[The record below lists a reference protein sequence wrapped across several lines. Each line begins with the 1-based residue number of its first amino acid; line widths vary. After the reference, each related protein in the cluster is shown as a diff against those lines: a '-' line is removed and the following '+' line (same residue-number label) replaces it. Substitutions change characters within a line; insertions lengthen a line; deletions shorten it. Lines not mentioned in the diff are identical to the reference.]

1 MLRPRTIKEGSVG
14 LFALLGLFIIGGIA
28 LWLRGGGFGNPGYQ
42 VLVRFTDASGLQ
54 VGGPVRYRG
63 VPVGRVAKLIPG
75 SNGILAQLE
84 ISSTQLRIPADVQ
97 VEISRYGLLGEA
109 AIEMIPD
116 RQLSEAAL
124 AIDPLSADC
133 TESGKILCNGDE
145 LVGQS
150 GSQLTNSVAR
160 LAQAYS
166 DPQFV
171 ADINATVKSAN
182 LAAARI
188 ATMSEEITALSK
200 TANQQVRGFGRTSEA
215 IANAA
220 DNASLLTSR
229 VNQVVLTNQDHI
241 NRTIEEASLLMVNLN
256 QLVGEN
262 RAQVNLTLK
271 SIETTNQDLQA
282 IGREINTAV
291 ATINHGLAAI
301 DTQKLTRD
309 LALLMENAAVTSNNI
324 RQISADL
331 SNPTLLLTLQQTL
344 DAARLTFE
352 NAQKITSDVEQLTG
366 DPAFRDNLRKLVD
379 GLGQLVSS
387 TENLQEQVYTAH
399 TLERSSQQLRFQLDH
414 QQQLALYYQRWGA
427 VNPMGTSQGQWGQL
441 AQPAKIKLSHPG
453 ESNLTENFSAPA
465 GKN

>member
-14 LFALLGLFIIGGIA
+14 LFALLGLFIIGGIV
-28 LWLRGGGFGNPGYQ
+28 LWLRGGGFGNPGYE
-42 VLVRFTDASGLQ
+42 VLVQFGDASGLQ
-54 VGGPVRYRG
+54 VGGAVRYRG

-109 AIEMIPD
+109 AIDMIPD
-116 RQLSEAAL
+116 RQLSDAAL
-124 AIDPLSADC
+124 ALDPLSADC
-133 TESGKILCNGDE
+133 PESGKILCNGDE
-145 LVGQS
+145 LKGQA
-150 GSQLTNSVAR
+150 GTQLTNSMAR

-166 DPQFV
+166 EPQFV

-188 ATMSEEITALSK
+188 ATMSAEITALSK

-215 IANAA
+215 IAKAA

-271 SIETTNQDLQA
+271 SIETTNRDLQA
-282 IGREINTAV
+282 IGREIQTAV
-291 ATINHGLAAI
+291 ATVNQGLAAI
-301 DTQKLTRD
+301 DAQKVTKD

-331 SNPTLLLTLQQTL
+331 NDPTLMLTLQQTL

-366 DPAFRDNLRKLVD
+366 DPAFRNNLRKLVD

-387 TENLQEQVYTAH
+387 TENLQDQVYTAH
-399 TLERSSQQLRFQLDH
+399 TLERSGQQLRFQLDH
-414 QQQLALYYQRWGA
+414 QQQLASYYQQWGA
-427 VNPMGTSQGQWGQL
+427 LNPVPVSTSPSPL
-441 AQPAKIKLSHPG
+441 AQPTKIKPSQPQ
-453 ESNLTENFSAPA
+453 ENQ
-465 GKN
+465 GKP